1 MTPFSLENDIEF
13 QETEELLLIYTLVG
27 PVDTWSTCMPIICT
41 HVTTATVILPS
52 FLRGLGGDRQGSSLE
67 ELNGKAEDLAY
78 GEDVWEGEEVWRTG
92 KKVKKGK
99 GSCLSETMICHCS
112 S

>member
-41 HVTTATVILPS
+41 HVTTATVILLTLLLPKEWLS
-52 FLRGLGGDRQGSSLE
+52 SNVQGKRTLETTNSDLVSICLRK
-67 ELNGKAEDLAY
+67 LN
-78 GEDVWEGEEVWRTG
+78 
-92 KKVKKGK
+92 
-99 GSCLSETMICHCS
+99 
-112 S
+112 